1 MASRTAWA
9 RVGVMCGASLMD
21 SETKQ
26 RVPEADSGKAI
37 SPSPSPRAVR
47 ANRKRRASFQALAIW
62 VMYFP
67 L

>member
-1 MASRTAWA
+1 
-9 RVGVMCGASLMD
+9 MD

-26 RVPEADSGKAI
+26 RAPNADSGFGNAI
-37 SPSPSPRAVR
+37 SPSLRPRAIR